1 MKTLLTQLITLLCPI
16 LEWSKLNAPGGKLK
30 KILKVVV
37 FLDHSLIIIRWTWKV
52 FFPKFKIWS
61 LPTIR
66 HKRVKKRGINT
77 IWVF

>member
-37 FLDHSLIIIRWTWKV
+37 LLDHSLIIIR
-52 FFPKFKIWS
+52 
-61 LPTIR
+61 
-66 HKRVKKRGINT
+66 
-77 IWVF
+77 